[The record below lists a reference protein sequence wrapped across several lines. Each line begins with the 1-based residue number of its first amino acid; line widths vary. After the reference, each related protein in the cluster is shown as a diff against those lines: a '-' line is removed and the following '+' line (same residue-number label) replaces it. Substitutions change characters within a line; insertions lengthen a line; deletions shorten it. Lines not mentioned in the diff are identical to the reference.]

1 MPHLLA
7 YPPPPPPP
15 PPLPARVH
23 IPAARA
29 GLSPAEQAERARKDR
44 KNAKEMARRA
54 RQREA
59 TAASLA
65 AARPKSSAGPNM
77 APCPGAF
84 GWVELKAGKRL
95 RVEETLAQNPFANGS
110 TPSAQSD

>member
-7 YPPPPPPP
+7 CPPPPPPP
-15 PPLPARVH
+15 PPLRVH

-29 GLSPAEQAERARKDR
+29 GLSPAEQAERDRKDH
-44 KNAKEMARRA
+44 KNAKETARRA

-65 AARPKSSAGPNM
+65 AALPKSAQGPHM
-77 APCPGAF
+77 AACPGAF

-95 RVEETLAQNPFANGS
+95 RVMETQAQNPFANGS
-110 TPSAQSD
+110 TPSAQSG